1 MACASCSGIAAGVP
15 WAVAIGASTRPT
27 KMDKSSASDFLF
39 FLFTLSSDRCC
50 NGACLSLPERLALFL
65 DGMPGV
71 RDGDGKR
78 GRVGGRA
85 GLSLDEPRN
94 NPVELLLQG
103 LEFGSLRCKSLIGEF
118 DQAIDLAQIA
128 FGFLAI
134 EVSDQQRDRGADHA
148 QNHAAQIEIFLE
160 LFEEA
165 LLSAVEIGHDARM
178 NRQDWVLVVGVG
190 RFDLAGERRF
200 GYQLGFGLE

>member
-1 MACASCSGIAAGVP
+1 MACASCSVIVGKVP
-15 WAVAIGASTRPT
+15 WDVAIGASAGPTR
-27 KMDKSSASDFLF
+27 MDKSSASDFLF
-39 FLFTLSSDRCC
+39 FLFILSSDRCC
-50 NGACLSLPERLALFL
+50 NGAWLPLPERLALFL

-78 GRVGGRA
+78 GRVGSSA
-85 GLSLDEPRN
+85 GLSLDEPSN

-103 LEFGSLRCKSLIGEF
+103 LEFGRLRCKSLVGEF

-128 FGFLAI
+128 FRFLAI

-148 QNHAAQIEIFLE
+148 QNHAAQIEIFLQ
-160 LFEEA
+160 LFDEA

-178 NRQDWVLVVGVG
+178 NRQDWVLGVG
-190 RFDLAGERRF
+190 AGCFDLTGEP
-200 GYQLGFGLE
+200 